1 MCLQMLIANEYL
13 KQNKKTKR
21 NGTWSGPGQR
31 QALATKSNKNV
42 STITQINAIFSFTRT
57 IRWATYLQRSHKW
70 WISKKMWNKCWA
82 KHRVFMQLNC
92 LRAITRA
99 KAKTSSSNLTGTE
112 KKISTCNSWFKLEHH
127 ILHLNLSIIL
137 LTEMAEIE
145 LSQKYEVRINLRC
158 TFITKT
164 ISRVVTARE
173 CWNDDE
179 RLDWSNLIT
188 SEYCNGRMNSQFAKY
203 AVCVLF

>member
-1 MCLQMLIANEYL
+1 
-13 KQNKKTKR
+13 
-21 NGTWSGPGQR
+21 
-31 QALATKSNKNV
+31 
-42 STITQINAIFSFTRT
+42 
-57 IRWATYLQRSHKW
+57 
-70 WISKKMWNKCWA
+70 MWNKCWA

-99 KAKTSSSNLTGTE
+99 KAKTSSSNVTRDDLT
-112 KKISTCNSWFKLEHH
+112 KKKFSTCNSWFRLEHQ

-145 LSQKYEVRINLRC
+145 LSQKYEVKINLRC

-173 CWNDDE
+173 CWTDDAW
-179 RLDWSNLIT
+179 LDWSNLIKP
-188 SEYCNGRMNSQFAKY
+188 EYYNGRMNSWSAKY

>member
-1 MCLQMLIANEYL
+1 MQFSLSLEQFDGLLIFN
-13 KQNKKTKR
+13 
-21 NGTWSGPGQR
+21 
-31 QALATKSNKNV
+31 AL
-42 STITQINAIFSFTRT
+42 INDEFPR
-57 IRWATYLQRSHKW
+57 KCE
-70 WISKKMWNKCWA
+70 ISAELSIGFLCN
-82 KHRVFMQLNC
+82 LTG
-92 LRAITRA
+92 AITRA
-99 KAKTSSSNLTGTE
+99 KAKTSSSNLTGDDLTE
-112 KKISTCNSWFKLEHH
+112 KKISTCNSWFRLEHH

-145 LSQKYEVRINLRC
+145 LSQKYEVKINLRC

-188 SEYCNGRMNSQFAKY
+188 SEYCNGRMN
-203 AVCVLF
+203 C